1 MHHLFPSIQ
10 ILRMAVSLTNRILVH
25 MGKLSSIHAV
35 KTLFVQY
42 SAHCVTKPT
51 PSSKPFRQYE
61 FTGCLRLRAIL
72 PSSISCVESKHR
84 PNHHRLWRPSWILFG
99 MTKKEAL
106 PVNEVGSP
114 WAIPAPA
121 RFVAIKYSSRQCSWP
136 RGSQL
141 TLMAYSSSPIINV
154 NDKYVQI
161 KSRPEAGKKDI
172 VD

>member
-1 MHHLFPSIQ
+1 MFSSQFDASSCYVSYTCYTQVCYKRRIPLHHLFPSIQ

-25 MGKLSSIHAV
+25 MGKLSSNPRRV

-99 MTKKEAL
+99 MTKKKL
-106 PVNEVGSP
+106 
-114 WAIPAPA
+114 
-121 RFVAIKYSSRQCSWP
+121 Y
-136 RGSQL
+136 L
-141 TLMAYSSSPIINV
+141 
-154 NDKYVQI
+154 
-161 KSRPEAGKKDI
+161 
-172 VD
+172 